1 MKPFMKRIIIFLLL
15 MMALFAAIRIGT
27 SAYENA
33 VRARGQI
40 PYQTQ

>member
-1 MKPFMKRIIIFLLL
+1 MHLVLKRLAAALLIL
-15 MMALFAAIRIGT
+15 MALFALIRIGT

-40 PYQTQ
+40 PYQTP